1 MTRSGSTGE
10 QPGPLTT
17 DQPGLVGMLATRLL
31 RLAYPFQM
39 AFFRA
44 HEQVYGATRGRLGPS
59 LLGRPCLVLTTTGRR
74 SGAARR
80 AVLIYA
86 RDEGAHGERF
96 VLAASNAGLPRTPSW
111 FLNVMADP
119 RATVDIGDRSLPVL
133 ARIAERGE
141 RARLWPLMDAVNPGQ
156 YSRYQ
161 AISGREIP
169 LVILEPVRE
178 PGEVPVGLPVP
189 PALGSM
195 AGRVCVVTGATSGLG
210 LATAVALARLGARL
224 IITGR
229 DEVLGTAAVETI
241 RLAAGPADVTFLRA
255 DHRSLDE
262 VRALA
267 GEIATRAPTIDVLV
281 NNAGVWHLRRR
292 TTPDGLEEMFQV
304 NVLAPFLLTS
314 LLRPQLRAAAPSRV
328 ITVTSHAHVV
338 ARMQR
343 EDHLGEPPAGLGLD
357 PVLGYAR
364 TKQADVILARELARR
379 LRRDRITSNAVAPG
393 GVRTK
398 LAAEFGQPALG
409 FMFLF
414 AKHPAEGADPI
425 VWLASAPALA
435 TVTGGYFVGRA
446 GRRLLRAASDPAA
459 GARLWRR
466 CEELTGLSTEPV

>member
-1 MTRSGSTGE
+1 MKLFDLTGK
-10 QPGPLTT
+10 
-17 DQPGLVGMLATRLL
+17 V
-31 RLAYPFQM
+31 
-39 AFFRA
+39 
-44 HEQVYGATRGRLGPS
+44 
-59 LLGRPCLVLTTTGRR
+59 
-74 SGAARR
+74 
-80 AVLIYA
+80 
-86 RDEGAHGERF
+86 
-96 VLAASNAGLPRTPSW
+96 
-111 FLNVMADP
+111 
-119 RATVDIGDRSLPVL
+119 
-133 ARIAERGE
+133 
-141 RARLWPLMDAVNPGQ
+141 
-156 YSRYQ
+156 
-161 AISGREIP
+161 
-169 LVILEPVRE
+169 
-178 PGEVPVGLPVP
+178 
-189 PALGSM
+189 AL
-195 AGRVCVVTGATSGLG
+195 VTGATHGLG
-210 LATAVALARLGARL
+210 MAMARGLGEAGARL
-224 IITGR
+224 VINGHSSQSR
-229 DEVLGTAAVETI
+229 LDQAVEAYL
-241 RLAAGPADVTFLRA
+241 RDGLDAAGYLFDVT
-255 DHRSLDE
+255 DE
-262 VRALA
+262 NAVEEAVDRIEA
-267 GEIATRAPTIDVLV
+267 EIGPIDVLV

-292 TTPDGLEEMFQV
+292 PTLDGLEEMFQV

-466 CEELTGLSTEPV
+466 CEELTGLSTEPD